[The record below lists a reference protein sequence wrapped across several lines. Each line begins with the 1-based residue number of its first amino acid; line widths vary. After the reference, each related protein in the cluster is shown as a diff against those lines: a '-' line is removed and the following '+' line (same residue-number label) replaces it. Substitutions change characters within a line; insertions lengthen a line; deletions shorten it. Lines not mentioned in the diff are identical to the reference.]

1 MKIKHLQKFIFLL
14 LLFPYSF
21 YEAQN
26 KNDEIFLEANNQGFI
41 PSWLAA
47 GPVEFP
53 LEGFGNAKDTVAIG
67 EPDISPSEGDYSTSN
82 LPEKE
87 KIQWQLQSIDQ
98 KGFVDFKSSLEWNVN
113 NDIPVKIWY
122 SRAGYAFTTIIS
134 EYEREA
140 LLTFGSNSQ
149 LTVYLNGEKVYS
161 TNNARN
167 ALKDQD
173 TIRIRLK
180 KGSNDLIVKVLNT
193 QTNLGLAFFGMIKW
207 EWGFYARLLEKDGQ
221 PINDVKYLIK
231 TESKKFDFDVIS
243 TFYFIKIDN
252 QLKQRIDVEIN
263 SLNTKLISSTFK
275 INYAGKDYQFKV
287 DSLAFG
293 KTRHSFYIPE
303 IEQNVQAEA
312 ELNIGDHNVKKS
324 IRLEKR
330 KKYDIHLML
339 LNHTDVG
346 YTNAQPVCEELHCNT
361 LDEVLKMCKEHPD
374 FHWTIETTWQ
384 LEAYEKLRTAE
395 KFNELIS
402 LIKEGRVAVSPIYTN
417 PFTGF
422 VSEEEMLRSFDKAL
436 EYRDKYGI
444 TFSGAVY
451 NDVPGQAWFLP
462 QVLSKAG
469 VKFLAEG
476 INEVYGDYK
485 LQRNL
490 PKVFK
495 WEAADGSQVVTY
507 LNEAYNEGRSYGLE
521 SNDLFAVEQRIWER
535 INKLEAR
542 DYQPDIILIN
552 SSFSDNSILA
562 GHQYLLAMKWN
573 EEYEYPKFISSDVNK
588 FTSAMMNSE
597 AYKLPPVLKGD
608 WTSNWDIF
616 YQGEFERHK
625 KARLSQNLLL
635 EAEKLSTLSS
645 LLDNSKRPM
654 NLEISQAYRSL
665 LQFSGHGSGLEFG
678 YGSPEENKL
687 TMDYRQNYVDNAYLG
702 AEAVLLKS
710 MHQLSKP
717 EESLDSEGLFVFNTL
732 SWRRNDLVEIQYPF
746 DTSPEYDV
754 VDAGNNDIIPS
765 IRKNHKQYF
774 IAKDVPSFGYKKYLL
789 KPKSLSKEFPSE
801 LVKTDNSIQNQFYK
815 ITFNTNNPL
824 VTSVVDKKTGKE
836 LINKNSSYG
845 LAYPTIEKFQ
855 LNQKHASISGIKI
868 SYEIID
874 ESPVKLTLR
883 IKRENDVIE
892 IVDYSLLDGIDKVFV
907 NANVNLESLKPTE
920 ILEEYGLPFSFDLPN
935 AKIKSEIIGGFIEQD
950 KDRLPGIDHDG
961 VSLRRAASIFNDDEN
976 IIWSTADAR
985 VIRIREDSLTKEPV
999 IISNL
1004 VNNFPADW
1012 NRHEKMT
1019 GQIGFRYAFGS
1030 AEGSFDPARTSMFG
1044 YELNEPLL
1052 VRKSWFRSSPSSE
1065 EYLSIENPNVIL
1077 LNLKSSNQGI
1087 ILRLLN
1093 TDSEKNQTAKIE
1105 SKLFTDFSAE
1115 AIDLLRNKK
1124 RDLEVTENVIT
1135 LSLNP
1140 GEFSDILIK
1149 SLNK

>member
-1 MKIKHLQKFIFLL
+1 MKIKRIRKILL
-14 LLFPYSF
+14 LLLIPICFT
-21 YEAQN
+21 EAQN
-26 KNDEIFLEANNQGFI
+26 KNDEIILEANIQGFI
-41 PSWLAA
+41 PSWLVA

-53 LEGFGNAKDTVAIG
+53 LVGFGNAKDTVAIG

-87 KIQWQLQSIDQ
+87 KIQWQIQSIDK

-113 NDIPVKIWY
+113 PDIPVKIWY
-122 SRAGYAFTTIIS
+122 SRAGYAFTTIVS
-134 EYEREA
+134 EYDREA

-149 LTVYLNGEKVYS
+149 LTVYLNGEKIHS
-161 TNNARN
+161 INNARN
-167 ALKDQD
+167 ALRDQD
-173 TIRIRLK
+173 TVRIRLK
-180 KGSNDLIVKVLNT
+180 KGSNDLIVRVLNT
-193 QTNLGLAFFGMIKW
+193 HTNLGLAFFGMIKW
-207 EWGFYARLLEKDGQ
+207 EWGFYARLLENDGN
-221 PINDVKYLIK
+221 PINDVKYLNRTK
-231 TESKKFDFDVIS
+231 NKKSDFNVIS
-243 TFYFIKIDN
+243 TFYFKKIDN

-263 SLNTKLISSTFK
+263 SLNPATAPADFK
-275 INYAGKDYQFKV
+275 INYNSNVYDFKI
-287 DSLAFG
+287 DSLALG

-303 IEQNVQAEA
+303 IEQNAAAEA
-312 ELNIGDHNVKKS
+312 ELNIAGNVIKKS
-324 IRLEKR
+324 IQLQKR
-330 KKYDIHLML
+330 KKYDIHIML

-346 YTNAQPVCEELHCNT
+346 YTHAQPVCEELHCNT
-361 LDEVLKMCKEHPD
+361 LDEVLKMCREHPD

-384 LEAYEKLRTAE
+384 LEAYEKLRSE
-395 KFNELIS
+395 ERFKELID
-402 LIKEGRVAVSPIYTN
+402 LIKAERIAVSPIYTN
-417 PFTGF
+417 PFTGYI
-422 VSEEEMLRSFDKAL
+422 SEEEMLRSLDLAL

-495 WEAADGSQVVTY
+495 WEGADGSQVVTY

-521 SNDLFAVEQRIWER
+521 SNDLYTVEQRIWER

-542 DYQPDIILIN
+542 NYQPDVILIN
-552 SSFSDNSILA
+552 TSFSDNSILA

-588 FTSAMMNSE
+588 FSSAMINSE
-597 AYKLPPVLKGD
+597 AYNSLPVLKGD

-625 KARLSQNLLL
+625 NARISQQKLIS
-635 EAEKLSTLSS
+635 AEKLSTLSR

-654 NLEISQAYRSL
+654 NLELSQAYRSL

-678 YGSPEENKL
+678 YGSPEDNKL

-710 MHQLSKP
+710 LHQLSKP

-754 VDAGNNDIIPS
+754 VDAGTNDIIPS
-765 IRKNHKQYF
+765 FRKNHKQYF
-774 IAKDVPSFGYKKYLL
+774 VAIDVPSFGYKKYLL
-789 KPKSLSKEFPSE
+789 KPKSVSKEFPGG
-801 LVKTDNSIQNQFYK
+801 LVKTDNSIQNEFYT
-815 ITFNTNNPL
+815 ITFNTSNPL

-836 LINKNSSYG
+836 LINNKSSYG

-855 LNQKHASISGIKI
+855 LNQKHASISGIKT

-874 ESPVKLTLR
+874 ESPVRLTLR

-892 IVDYSLLDGIDKVFV
+892 IVDYSLLDGIDRVFV
-907 NANVNLESLKPTE
+907 NANVNLESLKPTN
-920 ILEEYGLPFSFDLPN
+920 ILEEYGLPFSFDLSN
-935 AKIKSEIIGGFIEQD
+935 AEVKSEIIGGFIEQG

-1004 VNNFPADW
+1004 VNNFPKDW
-1012 NRHEKMT
+1012 NRHENMT
-1019 GQIGFRYAFGS
+1019 GQIGFRYAFSS

-1052 VRKSWFRSSPSSE
+1052 VRKSWFRASPSSE
-1065 EYLSIENPNVIL
+1065 EYLTIENQNVVL
-1077 LNLKSSNQGI
+1077 LNLKSTGEGI

-1093 TDSEKNQTAKIE
+1093 TDSGKNQTARIK
-1105 SKLFTDFSAE
+1105 SKLFTNFNAE
-1115 AIDLLRNKK
+1115 RIDLLGNKTQ
-1124 RDLEVTENVIT
+1124 DLEVKDNVIT
-1135 LSLNP
+1135 LSLKP